1 MSSEMPHKRIRLVM
15 FDLFETL
22 ACFWPP
28 REDIQKQASQPFGI
42 KLTSAGIIQGYRKA
56 DAFMAFENAS
66 GLPIRCRDA
75 VGTQE
80 FFVKYEQLILQGDGF
95 DVDFGT
101 AEQIWENV
109 RNVPHRLSLFE
120 DTLPALMELHSLGF
134 ILGVI
139 SNYNMNGEDLL
150 RQLGL
155 DKILQ
160 FAITSHDT
168 GFQKPHA
175 PIFEAGLKEAGVAP
189 EESIYV
195 GDQYYSD
202 IIGAWNANIY
212 PLLIDRYV
220 KSRKVE
226 GVTVI
231 TSLLDVKKFV

>member
-1 MSSEMPHKRIRLVM
+1 M

-28 REDIQKQASQPFGI
+28 REDIQKQATQPFGI
-42 KLTSAGIIQGYRKA
+42 KLTSSGIIQGYRKA
-56 DAFMAFENAS
+56 DAFMAFENAN
-66 GLPIRCRDA
+66 GLPIQWRD
-75 VGTQE
+75 VDETRK

-109 RNVPHRLSLFE
+109 RNIPHSLSLFE
-120 DTLPALMELHSLGF
+120 DTVPALLELHSLGF

-139 SNYNMNGEDLL
+139 SNYNMNGDDLL

-155 DKILQ
+155 NKILK
-160 FAITSHDT
+160 FAVTSHDT

-175 PIFEAGLKEAGVAP
+175 PIFEAGLKEAGVAA
-189 EESIYV
+189 EEAVYV
-195 GDQYYSD
+195 GDQYHSD
-202 IIGAWNANIY
+202 IVGAWNANIY
-212 PLLIDRYV
+212 ALLIDRYV
-220 KSRKVE
+220 ESREVE
-226 GVTVI
+226 GVNVI